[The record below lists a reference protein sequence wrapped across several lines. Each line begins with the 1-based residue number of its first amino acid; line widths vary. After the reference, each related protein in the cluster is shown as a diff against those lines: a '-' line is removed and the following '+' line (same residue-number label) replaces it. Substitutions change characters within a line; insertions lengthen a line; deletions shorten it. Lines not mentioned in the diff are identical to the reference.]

1 MPILNFLGYFI
12 IHNKAS
18 KFFQFWKAKYID
30 KERIQTDEWSD
41 DQYDCTGELNRA
53 ELIKDEVNDINLP
66 PAG

>member
-18 KFFQFWKAKYID
+18 KFFQFWKARHID

-53 ELIKDEVNDINLP
+53 ELIKDEVNDMNLP
-66 PAG
+66 PAD